1 MAKCEAERK
10 LEEGIEDLLSQSEGV
25 STKEMSEE
33 ELALQEL
40 KDLKFKKQ
48 LAKYVESIIESR
60 RVCEMMAEALYDTE
74 YRLSGKVS
82 SDEFLG
88 LIEGISAKASR

>member
-1 MAKCEAERK
+1 M
-10 LEEGIEDLLSQSEGV
+10 GIEDLLSQSEGV
-25 STKEMSEE
+25 SMKEMSEE
-33 ELALQEL
+33 ELALHEL

-74 YRLSGKVS
+74 YRLSGRIS

-88 LIEGISAKASR
+88 FIEGIPPQASK